1 MAALSSLILGASAL
15 AGLAGTGVA
24 AYGSYKA
31 NQGAERAEEVR
42 NKQMKL
48 QADRDRRASIRQ
60 AVIARS
66 QATSNAT
73 SQGAGEATGLK
84 GGLAQIGAVDARN
97 QRDIGSGVQLG
108 EAMFSANRQISSG
121 QTMQTIGQA
130 IQGFGSTIADQFDVQ
145 NRVWKFQTS

>member
-31 NQGAERAEEVR
+31 NKGAERAEDIR
-42 NKQMKL
+42 NRQMKL

-73 SQGAGEATGLK
+73 AQGAGDATGLK

-97 QRDIGSGVQLG
+97 QRDIGQGVALG
-108 EAMFSANRQISSG
+108 DAMFGANRQISSG

-130 IQGFGSTIADQFDVQ
+130 IQGFGSTVSDNFDSL